1 MITLREEEWGLDCEC
16 QVWGHISAVVK
27 MFYLL
32 IYVELSSVVSFLLN
46 SKLYTTFYVCVNIY
60 ICIYVYMYTYVY
72 IYIYLQNEAFQNE
85 KQGGQNSTFIHD
97 KITDTRLG
105 PQF

>member
-32 IYVELSSVVSFLLN
+32 IYVEASSVVSFLLN
-46 SKLYTTFYVCVNIY
+46 SKLYTKFYVYVN
-60 ICIYVYMYTYVY
+60 
-72 IYIYLQNEAFQNE
+72 IYLQNEAFQNE

>member
-16 QVWGHISAVVK
+16 QVGGHISAVVK
-27 MFYLL
+27 IFYLL
-32 IYVELSSVVSFLLN
+32 IYVEVSSVVSFLLN
-46 SKLYTTFYVCVNIY
+46 SKMYTTFYVCVCKCVYIY
-60 ICIYVYMYTYVY
+60 IY

-97 KITDTRLG
+97 KIMILG
-105 PQF
+105 LAHCSKQL